1 MNTLES
7 TSIRSPALK
16 DEECAKFT
24 ITDPTVPF
32 IFHDVIQQDKQYT
45 LSFYAKSDSNGT
57 VQVADKTFVIT
68 TDWQECIATF
78 TAQGTDLKMYFDTSG
93 TYYIYHAQLEDGNV
107 DTDWTPNPEDVDENI
122 QKALVTADVEYYL
135 SNSATTLSGGKWS
148 STAPEWVDGKYM
160 WSRTVKID
168 GKGNKTY
175 SPSETGTCIAGAQ
188 GSTGNGVQNITEE
201 YYLSDSATE
210 LTGGNWSNTRP
221 TWKNGKY
228 IWTRSVITYTDNTT
242 NTTDAIC
249 VTGEKGTAGRV
260 FILEASSSIVKKEN
274 ENTLNPNY
282 LEFYAYYRDGDDT
295 ARTSYAGRFKIE
307 ETYDGRTWETIYAST
322 EDEISIKYS
331 LYSFI
336 TDENGNTVTTSDD
349 IGIAFSRG
357 AQSIRCSV
365 YKSGGFTDL
374 LDRQE
379 VPIVRN
385 IDTLSQDEIF
395 NMLTNNGEAKGI
407 YKEGNQ
413 LYVSFS
419 YARGGKLVL
428 GGAND
433 ENGVLEI
440 YDQYNNL
447 HTRFTAGENYFASS
461 NTINGEFYFI
471 VTSFLDVE
479 HEINCLSK
487 NSSHVS
493 KFTSNKIEF
502 LNGYDLSG
510 KIYGKSV
517 DEQPPTDGDFIFSNN
532 DREFLYIVGGDG
544 GTVITSEW
552 EEAEPSW
559 TLDVIGSTRFKD
571 YVLIDGGFEITGTK
585 SRLVK
590 DTAYGDRL
598 LYCYETPTPY
608 FGDIGFG
615 QLDDNGECIVCI
627 DDIFAETVNI
637 NMEYAV
643 FLQKEGQGDLWV
655 DVKEATHFTVK
666 GTPNLKFSWEL
677 KMAQKGYEQ
686 LRLDDEELTKTSV
699 SDGVDLQTIFDKEL
713 EEYDR
718 EMEELTDESIKSISG
733 Y

>member
-32 IFHDVIQQDKQYT
+32 IFHDVTQQDKQYT

-413 LYVSFS
+413 LYISFS
-419 YARGGKLVL
+419 YARGGNLDL
-428 GGAND
+428 GGVN
-433 ENGVLEI
+433 NGSGLLRIFDKEGNQVGYIDNTGVNFERGNFNGYISASEI
-440 YDQYNNL
+440 
-447 HTRFTAGENYFASS
+447 TGSW
-461 NTINGEFYFI
+461 INGSLIETFGTFESSDGFEYDGNIAITSSELSFYADNTLCCKMIPDARLGIATEEDPDYFPFI
-471 VTSFLDVE
+471 TSLDITCGNGGLTVYA
-479 HEINCLSK
+479 
-487 NSSHVS
+487 
-493 KFTSNKIEF
+493 IE
-502 LNGYDLSG
+502 
-510 KIYGKSV
+510 
-517 DEQPPTDGDFIFSNN
+517 DEQTYATLAVNG
-532 DREFLYIVGGDG
+532 L
-544 GTVITSEW
+544 TTSERLTV
-552 EEAEPSW
+552 S
-559 TLDVIGSTRFKD
+559 
-571 YVLIDGGFEITGTK
+571 GTK
-585 SRLVK
+585 SRVVK